1 MSQPYQL
8 HYWPTIQG
16 RGEFVRLALEAA
28 GADYVDVARG
38 GKKGQ
43 GVKAMMHFIDSPQ
56 VKHPPF
62 APPFLVDGKVIVG
75 QTSAILLYLGPR
87 LGLVAGSEA
96 QRVWTHQI
104 QLTIADIVA
113 EVHDTHHPIATGN
126 YYEDQKP
133 AAAQRAGEFRRER
146 IPKFLHWFE
155 SVLARNP
162 KGSAHLVGARL
173 SYADLS
179 VFQLVEGLRY
189 AFPKATARALKKTPL
204 VIALHDRV
212 AQHKRVAA
220 YLASERRI
228 AFNEDGIFRAYP
240 ELDG

>member
-1 MSQPYQL
+1 MPYQL

-38 GKKGQ
+38 EGKGQ
-43 GVKAMMHFIDSPQ
+43 GIPAMRYFIENPAVQ
-56 VKHPPF
+56 QPPF

-75 QTSAILLYLGPR
+75 QTAAILLYLGPR
-87 LGLVAGSEA
+87 LGLVARSET
-96 QRVWTHQI
+96 QRLWTHQL
-104 QLTIADIVA
+104 QLTIADMVA
-113 EVHDTHHPIATGN
+113 EVHDTHHPIGTGR
-126 YYEDQKP
+126 YYEEQKP
-133 AAAQRAGEFRRER
+133 EAEKRAAEFRLER
-146 IPKFLHWFE
+146 LPKFFSWFE

-179 VFQLVEGLRY
+179 LFQLVAGLHY
-189 AFPKATARALKKTPL
+189 AFPKATARTLKKSPL
-204 VIALHDRV
+204 SAALHQRV

-228 AFNEDGIFRAYP
+228 AFNEDGIFRCYP